1 MLLGSPITRTNRK
14 VSHIKVQKRQAT
26 TGVTLALTGALLLTP
41 DTLLMRLSQLDGW
54 NMLIWRGGLSGL
66 AYFAIWAV
74 LNGPQT
80 LPKVATFNFG
90 LLVCC
95 QILNAVFFSLAIAQ
109 APVVIVLIGVATV
122 PVFAALLSIF
132 ILNEPMSK
140 LTLATAFVVLAGL
153 LMSLL
158 EHDVEGLV
166 LNITTLLGL
175 LLGLGVAFAL
185 AMNFTLIRKDSEVPF
200 VLALSIGAICAAL
213 VGVLC
218 ADQLQWLS
226 LPKMMSIAFT
236 GICVLPLSFV
246 ALSHAAGN
254 IKSSTVSLIML
265 SETVLGP
272 LWIWWGIGE
281 KPTTM
286 MLIGGGIVLS
296 ALLIF
301 IVFELRNDDLTS
313 D

>member
-1 MLLGSPITRTNRK
+1 
-14 VSHIKVQKRQAT
+14 
-26 TGVTLALTGALLLTP
+26 
-41 DTLLMRLSQLDGW
+41 
-54 NMLIWRGGLSGL
+54 
-66 AYFAIWAV
+66 
-74 LNGPQT
+74 
-80 LPKVATFNFG
+80 
-90 LLVCC
+90 
-95 QILNAVFFSLAIAQ
+95 
-109 APVVIVLIGVATV
+109 
-122 PVFAALLSIF
+122 
-132 ILNEPMSK
+132 
-140 LTLATAFVVLAGL
+140 
-153 LMSLL
+153 
-158 EHDVEGLV
+158 
-166 LNITTLLGL
+166 
-175 LLGLGVAFAL
+175 
-185 AMNFTLIRKDSEVPF
+185 
-200 VLALSIGAICAAL
+200 LSIGAICAAL

-226 LPKMMSIAFT
+226 FPKMMSIAFT
-236 GICVLPLSFV
+236 GICVLPLSFF

-301 IVFELRNDDLTS
+301 ILFELRNDDLTS